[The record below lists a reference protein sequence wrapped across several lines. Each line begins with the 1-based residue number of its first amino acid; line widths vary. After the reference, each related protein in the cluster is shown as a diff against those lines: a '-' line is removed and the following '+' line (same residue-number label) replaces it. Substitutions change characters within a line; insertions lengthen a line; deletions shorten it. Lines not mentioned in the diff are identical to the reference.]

1 MKIANHKYF
10 IPAGD
15 KLRSKSIAIANAMS
29 IELLQYGVNVSSD
42 LFNAIATNKKK
53 VAKSFCANILKD
65 YTVGKLNRPLFKN
78 WESRTE
84 FTFEE
89 VVVQIFGYILQISGN
104 DLEDPSYMEGLL
116 KKVSYKKEKTLLLAT
131 ENEAREVFDS
141 LVQSKVSLDR
151 KSLDTLQYLG
161 KYFGKEYSSVNRIVS
176 DQARIAVLMGMVE
189 EYDLLESLT
198 ALKCKTS
205 DVLRYTAALVDF
217 NTVNL
222 PSDVKYAVLSWKQ
235 RVTLL
240 TYLNSFD
247 YERLFEDTGIN
258 RESWIRF
265 FKHIHLFSQHD
276 FINRFPKINFVARIS
291 MGHKEESIPAQYNKI
306 LDSMLDEGVIESTDS
321 ENLVYRTFASRIQK
335 AIDTKDFNSIEKL
348 MTKNGTYLLRN
359 IATVANGVTKE
370 NESKFV
376 ELVRSKL
383 KNANVGVLFSILGI
397 NVNAKYRIIDIKGNT
412 VIEEAN
418 YPSYITDIQGDIK
431 RELYSRY
438 GYEGIVKVSS
448 DLQNKVVPFLSKNA
462 ELDRGSKIK
471 LDKENYLYM
480 FVHWVQN
487 YKRTDLDLSVVAF
500 DDKWQPSVVYFGS
513 QVNEYITHSGDITNA
528 PAPNGATEYVR
539 VSLNSIPNNIK
550 YIVPMINV
558 YTGDNF
564 KDNKMVYA
572 GFMLSDDFEFSIKRD
587 HVRYDL
593 KEPAYS
599 NAPFILDVENNEIV
613 ILDINN
619 RVKSGLTVHSQLG
632 EMKKFI
638 SAINDKVIITN
649 QYLADILSGKSNE
662 VSLHIKKTAK
672 ELNEI
677 EPDKLVTLFDK

>member
-15 KLRSKSIAIANAMS
+15 KLRSKSVAIANAMS

-53 VAKSFCANILKD
+53 VAKSFCANVLKD
-65 YTVGKLNRPLFKN
+65 YTVGKLNRPLFRN

-89 VVVQIFGYILQISGN
+89 VVVQIFGYMFQISGN
-104 DLEDPSYMEGLL
+104 NLEDPSYMENLL
-116 KKVSYKKEKTLLLAT
+116 KKVSYKKEKTVSLAT
-131 ENEAREVFDS
+131 ETEAREVFDS
-141 LVQSKVSLDR
+141 LVNSKVSLDR

-161 KYFGKEYSSVNRIVS
+161 KIFGKEYSSVNRIVS

-189 EYDLLESLT
+189 EYELLDSLKM
-198 ALKCKTS
+198 LKCKTS
-205 DVLRYTAALVDF
+205 DVLRYAAALVDF

-222 PSDVKYAVLSWKQ
+222 PSDAKYAVLSWKQ
-235 RVTLL
+235 RVALL
-240 TYLNSFD
+240 SYLNSFE

-276 FINRFPKINFVARIS
+276 FINRFPKINFVARVS
-291 MGHKEESIPAQYNKI
+291 MGQKESAIPVQYNKI
-306 LDSMLDEGVIESTDS
+306 LDSMLDEGVIESTNT

-335 AIDTKDFNSIEKL
+335 AIDTKDYSSIEKM
-348 MTKNGTYLLRN
+348 MTKNGNYLLRN
-359 IATVANGVTKE
+359 LAAVSNGVTKE
-370 NESKFV
+370 NETKFV
-376 ELVRSKL
+376 DLVRSKL

-438 GYEGIVKVSS
+438 GYEGVVKVSP

-471 LDKENYLYM
+471 VNDEKYLYM

-500 DDKWQPSVVYFGS
+500 DEKWNPSIVYFGS
-513 QVNEYITHSGDITNA
+513 QVNNYITHSGDITNA
-528 PAPNGATEYVR
+528 PSPNGATEYTR
-539 VSLNSIPNNIK
+539 ISLNAIPTNIK

-558 YTGDNF
+558 YIGDMF
-564 KDNKMVYA
+564 KDNKTAYA
-572 GFMLSDDFEFSIKRD
+572 GFMVTNDFEFSIKRD

-599 NAPFILDVENNEIV
+599 NAPFIYDVENKEIV
-613 ILDINN
+613 IIDINN
-619 RVKSGLTVHSQLG
+619 RVQSGLTVHSQLG
-632 EMKKFI
+632 EMQKFI

-662 VSLHIKKTAK
+662 VSLHVKKTAK
-672 ELNEI
+672 EPNEI
-677 EPDKLVTLFDK
+677 EPNRLATLFNK